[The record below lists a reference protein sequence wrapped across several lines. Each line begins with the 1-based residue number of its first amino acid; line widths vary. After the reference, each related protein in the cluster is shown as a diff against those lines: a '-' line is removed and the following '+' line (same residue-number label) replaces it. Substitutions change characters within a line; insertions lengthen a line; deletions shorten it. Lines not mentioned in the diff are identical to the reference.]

1 MDKLRE
7 ICSKTFTPEEMQTL
21 DRAIEFTKQVHA
33 HQTRHSGEPYY
44 THPENVA
51 IMLANMGMDSHTI
64 LAGLM
69 HDVIEDG
76 KDITYEKLASMF
88 GQDIAGMVD
97 GVTKLT
103 KTGKNEMI
111 SREDIQAES
120 FRKMFLAIANDIRVV
135 IIKLNDRLHNM
146 RTLQY
151 CSEEKQIRK
160 ARETLDIYAPL
171 AHRFGMGAM
180 KCELEDL
187 CMKYLWPE
195 EYKKLEQAMIPY
207 QEERMHTLNKA
218 MEEIEKALKEA
229 GIEATLS
236 GRPKH
241 FYSIYKKTV
250 RQQKTIDEIYDL
262 IAIRVIVNT
271 VNDCYATLG
280 IIHSL
285 WKPMPGRFKD
295 YIAMPKTNMYR
306 SLHTTLFSN
315 DGMGM
320 PFEVQIR
327 TPEMHKTADYGRAAH
342 WMYKEGRNSPDDLDS
357 KLAWLR
363 EALSLEADSNT
374 TREFIEN
381 IRKDFFGDYVY
392 VLTPQGKIIDL
403 VTGSTPIDFAYRIHS
418 NVGNHVQHAKV
429 NGALVRLDYKL
440 KNNDVVEIITS
451 PNATPSYDWLK
462 IAKTQQAK
470 AKIRTWF
477 KKANREENIQRGK
490 DMLSEALKRQGA
502 QLGDFTGKKE
512 YFEDILKKFNMS
524 DLDDVYASI
533 GYGGITTGQVTNKLL
548 EQAKKEAKAAAAA
561 ERLERLEEEQQSRPE
576 NRNNGKGVIVEGDTG
591 MVVRFARCCTPLPGD
606 DIIGYVTRGRGVSI
620 HRRDCPNIEDLLMDP
635 ERVVKAE
642 WANNAKSSYTATI
655 QVVADERTG
664 LLMDVSQVLAG
675 MNISITAMTA
685 KVDKANQNII
695 QIQLSFDVSSTE
707 QLNNIIKSMRKVRS
721 VKEVYRV
728 NQ

>member
-187 CMKYLWPE
+187 CMKYLGPE

-327 TPEMHKTADYGRAAH
+327 TPEMHKAAEYGIAAH